1 MSMKKV
7 MAILLTI
14 CMLVSLTAC
23 GSSGEKKNNNSGTA
37 ATATETPA
45 ATETPTTA
53 ASASGITQNGVGDI
67 YGGLT
72 ALPDAGDP
80 ITFTM
85 FVRDPGTVPSKDN
98 PILKK
103 ITELTGVTIDFE
115 FLVGDLDSKVGVMIA
130 GEDYP
135 DAIFADGAKF
145 TDAGAFIPLE
155 DKLKSYPNLSAHYS
169 PFSDKMTTTDGHQY
183 IMELYSATK
192 AENAAPTF
200 YDGGVGFFI
209 QKAVLEDAG
218 YPIPKTLDEYFKL
231 IEDYKAKNPTIDG
244 VKTVGFEVL
253 SDGWRDYCLRNPAQH
268 LMGAGNDGDAFVDLN
283 TYTASLYQISDTAK
297 SYYKK
302 LNDEYQKGIIE
313 AETFTESYDQY
324 TSRISSG
331 AVLGFFDQ
339 QWNFA
344 SAENLLKNDGKYNR
358 TYVAVPIANPGVQDS
373 YLDAPTGTITG
384 INGVGITTKC
394 KDPDRL
400 LKFYDWLLQPSVQNY
415 LQWGDEGTDFT
426 TTSDG
431 GKMLTAE
438 RRTINN
444 DTAKKR
450 DLTGDTLWQYTPK
463 LQGLYDDG
471 TPCGPGDSKDEYLA
485 SQSEYDQ
492 NFLKAY
498 NIQYPA
504 ELLSKPAERPAYYPV
519 WGMTIADGSDAKVAQ
534 TKLADICRKYYPQ
547 LVLSNPN
554 DYDKLW
560 DEFLK
565 EVDSANIQP
574 YLDEVNKQIAKA
586 MGK

>member
-7 MAILLTI
+7 MAILMI
-14 CMLVSLTAC
+14 VCIMVSMTAC
-23 GSSGEKKNNNSGTA
+23 GKTGENKAKNTA
-37 ATATETPA
+37 AVTETPA
-45 ATETPTTA
+45 ATETPVATDDSSKPDTTA
-53 ASASGITQNGVGDI
+53 TAPGDI

-98 PILKK
+98 PVLKK

-135 DAIFADGAKF
+135 DAIFADNAKF

-155 DKLKSYPNLSAHYS
+155 DKLKDYPNLNDHYS
-169 PFSDKMTTTDGHQY
+169 PYADKMTAADGHQY
-183 IMELYSATK
+183 ILELYGARK
-192 AENAAPTF
+192 NAAPIFNNT
-200 YDGGVGFFI
+200 GSGFFI
-209 QKAVLEDAG
+209 QKAVLEEAG

-231 IEDYKAKNPTIDG
+231 IEDYKTKHPDIDG

-253 SDGWRDYCLRNPAQH
+253 SDGWRDFCLRNPAQH
-268 LMGAGNDGDAFVDLN
+268 LMGAGNDGDVYVDLN
-283 TYTASLYQISDTAK
+283 NYTASLYQISDTAK
-297 SYYKK
+297 AYYKK

-324 TSRISSG
+324 ISRISTG

-339 QWNFA
+339 QWDFA
-344 SAENLLKNDGKYNR
+344 SGENVLKNDGKYNR
-358 TYVAVPIANPGVQDS
+358 TYVSVPITNPGVKDG
-373 YLDAPTGTITG
+373 YLDAPNNTITG
-384 INGVGITTKC
+384 NNGLGITIKC
-394 KDPDRL
+394 KNPERL

-415 LQWGDEGTDFT
+415 LQWGEEGKDYTLT
-426 TTSDG
+426 ADG
-431 GKMLTAE
+431 GKVLTAE
-438 RRTINN
+438 RRAINN

-485 SQSEYDQ
+485 SQSDYDKQ
-492 NFLKAY
+492 FLAAY

-504 ELLSKPAERPAYYPV
+504 QLMSDPVDRPTYYPV
-519 WGMTIADGSDAKVAQ
+519 WSMTIPDGSDAKVAN
-534 TKLADICRKYYPQ
+534 TKMVDICRKYYPQ
-547 LVLSNPN
+547 LVLCNPS

-560 DEFLK
+560 NEFLK
-565 EVDSANIQP
+565 EIENGNVQP

>member
-1 MSMKKV
+1 MIMKKV
-7 MAILLTI
+7 MAILMTVCLLAS
-14 CMLVSLTAC
+14 MTAC
-23 GSSGEKKNNNSGTA
+23 GKNGENATKNTS
-37 ATATETPA
+37 ATTEAPA
-45 ATETPTTA
+45 ATETPEADDSSNTA
-53 ASASGITQNGVGDI
+53 GTGTNVPGDT

-72 ALPDAGDP
+72 ALPEANDP
-80 ITFTM
+80 VTFTM

-98 PILKK
+98 PVLKK

-135 DAIFADGAKF
+135 DAIFADNAKF

-155 DKLKSYPNLSAHYS
+155 DKLKDYPNLYDHYS
-169 PFSDKMTTTDGHQY
+169 PYADKMTAADGHQY
-183 IMELYSATK
+183 ILELYGARK
-192 AENAAPTF
+192 NAAPIFNNT
-200 YDGGVGFFI
+200 GVGFYI
-209 QKAVLEDAG
+209 QKAVLEEAG

-231 IEDYKAKNPTIDG
+231 IEDYKTKHAEING

-253 SDGWRDYCLRNPAQH
+253 SDGWRDFCLRNPSQH
-268 LMGAGNDGDAFVDLN
+268 LMGAGNDGDVFVDLN

-324 TSRISSG
+324 ISRISTG

-344 SAENLLKNDGKYNR
+344 SGENVLKTDGKYES
-358 TYVAVPIANPGVQDS
+358 TYVSVPIANPGVQDS
-373 YLDAPTGTITG
+373 YLDAPTNTITG
-384 INGVGITTKC
+384 NNGLGITTKC
-394 KDPDRL
+394 KDPERL

-415 LQWGDEGTDFT
+415 LQWGEEGTDYT
-426 TTSDG
+426 VTSDG
-431 GKMLTAE
+431 GKVLTVE
-438 RRTINN
+438 RRATNN

-485 SQSEYDQ
+485 SQSDFDKK
-492 NFLKAY
+492 FLAAY

-504 ELLSKPAERPAYYPV
+504 QLLSEPAVRPAYYPV
-519 WGMTIADGSDAKVAQ
+519 WSMTIEDGSDAKVAS
-534 TKLADICRKYYPQ
+534 TKLVDICRKYYPQ
-547 LVLSNPN
+547 LVLCNPT

-565 EVDSANIQP
+565 EIQDSNIQP
-574 YLDEVNKQIAKA
+574 YLDEVNKQITAVMSK
-586 MGK
+586 